1 MQFSPNGLI
10 TGIGSLPYVEPEPA
24 LKLIKKNMP
33 VIPHWPQ
40 LPMLG
45 AQEGFVFQFLNPLVE
60 MGLLVQNERRAF
72 FATDAT
78 DWAERL
84 TEFYTAYFA
93 AMEGDEE
100 TLCRFA
106 FPPASASGFYAF
118 MESMGEDSGEVRY
131 VKGHLAGPL
140 TVGFQLYD
148 ADGKVAYYQD
158 QLRDLLVKTLAL
170 HARWQAVALGKLG
183 LSTIVFLDEPGIRIL
198 GRSDYITV
206 TKDMIMEDIGAI
218 FEGIHAG
225 GALVGVH
232 SCDAIDWDVL
242 FESTLEIIS
251 FDAYTYFNSFL
262 PFTSGLKGF
271 LQKGGSLAWGIVPTS
286 PKVWEESVDSLVN
299 LLDSQ
304 WLELEGKGISR
315 ELLKKQSMITPAC
328 GTGLL
333 TPEEAERIY
342 TFTRQIGEKVRSF

>member
-1 MQFSPNGLI
+1 MQFSPNGLV
-10 TGIGSLPYVEPEPA
+10 TGIGSLPYLEPGSA
-24 LKLIKKNMP
+24 LELIKSNMS

-45 AQEGFVFQFLNPLVE
+45 AQEGFVYQYLNPLVE
-60 MGLLVQNERRAF
+60 MSLLVKNEKRAF

-84 TEFYTAYFA
+84 TEFYTLYFA
-93 AMEGDEE
+93 VMEGDEE
-100 TLCRFA
+100 ALGRFA
-106 FPPASASGFYAF
+106 FPPASASGFYAL
-118 MESMGEDSGEVRY
+118 MESMGKDSGEACF
-131 VKGHLAGPL
+131 VKGHVAGPL
-140 TVGFQLYD
+140 SIAFQLYD

-158 QLRDLLVKTLAL
+158 QLRDLVVKTVAL
-170 HARWQAVALGKLG
+170 NARWQAVAMSKLG
-183 LSTIVFLDEPGIRIL
+183 LPVIVFLDEPGIRIL

-225 GALVGVH
+225 GAMVGVH
-232 SCDAIDWDVL
+232 SCDAIDWEVL
-242 FESTLEIIS
+242 FESDLEIIS
-251 FDAYTYFNSFL
+251 FDAYTYFNSFSAY
-262 PFTSGLKGF
+262 TSGLKGF

-286 PKVWEESVDSLVN
+286 PKLWDESVDSLVK

-304 WLELEGKGISR
+304 WSELEGKGIGR
-315 ELLKKQSMITPAC
+315 ELLKKQSLITPAC

-333 TPEEAERIY
+333 TLEEAERIY
-342 TFTRQIGEKVRSF
+342 TFTRQIGEIVRSF